1 MTNNAYD
8 VIVVGVGA
16 AGSAAFC
23 HAALSGARVLGIDR
37 FHPPHEFGSSHG
49 ETRITRQAIGE
60 GLQFVP
66 LVLRANIL
74 WRELEAA
81 TGKQLLAQKGGLVL
95 TDDST
100 HGPGAAFFQQTVE
113 AARHFAIPHQILSFA
128 EVRERF
134 PQFAFPNGD
143 GGAAYFEPGAGYLYV
158 EKCIAAHL
166 DLATQKGATMRGG
179 EIVTA
184 IVPSS
189 SHVLVQTDK
198 GNYAASSVVLT
209 PGPWMPDWAA
219 QICGLTANPFHV
231 YRQTLYWLAIGQ
243 RQELFAPDRMPVF
256 IWSTASREKN
266 FYGFPSL
273 DGESLKI
280 ATEQF
285 DSTTT
290 ADAAPVAIGEEQVR
304 SFHRELVQKRFP
316 DVTAN
321 AVRTMTCFYT
331 MTADHSFVID
341 RSVDSDRIWFASA
354 CSGHGFKHSAAIG
367 EALAQ
372 KALGQPTALD
382 LSLFARRRLVVS

>member
-1 MTNNAYD
+1 MTTTAYD
-8 VIVVGVGA
+8 VIVVGLGA
-16 AGSAAFC
+16 AGSAALC
-23 HAALSGARVLGIDR
+23 HAALSGARVLGLDR
-37 FHPPHEFGSSHG
+37 SHPPHELGSSHG

-74 WRELEAA
+74 WRDLEAA
-81 TGKQLLAQKGGLVL
+81 TGKQLLVQKGGLIL

-113 AARHFAIPHQILSFA
+113 AARQFAIPHQVLSFA
-128 EVRERF
+128 EVRNRF
-134 PQFAFPNGD
+134 PQFAFPIGD
-143 GGAAYFEPGAGYLYV
+143 GGAAYFEPGAGYLFV

-166 DLATQKGATMRGG
+166 ELATQRGATMRGG

-189 SHVLVQTDK
+189 SHLLVQTDQ
-198 GNYAASSVVLT
+198 NSYAASSVVLT
-209 PGPWMPDWAA
+209 PGPWMPHWAV
-219 QICGLTANPFHV
+219 QICGLTANTFQI
-231 YRQTLYWLAIGQ
+231 YRQVLYWLAIGQ
-243 RQELFAPDRMPVF
+243 RQHLFSPERMPVF
-256 IWSTASREKN
+256 IWSSAAGEKN
-266 FYGFPSL
+266 LYGFPSL

-285 DSTTT
+285 DAPTP
-290 ADAAPVAIGEEQVR
+290 ADAPPTAIEEEQVR

-316 DVTAN
+316 DVTAR
-321 AVRTMTCFYT
+321 AVRTTTCFYT

-341 RSVDSDRIWFASA
+341 HAVDSDRIWFASA
-354 CSGHGFKHSAAIG
+354 CSGHGFKHSASIG

-372 KALGQPTALD
+372 KALGQETILD
-382 LSLFARRRLVVS
+382 LSPFARRRLVAS